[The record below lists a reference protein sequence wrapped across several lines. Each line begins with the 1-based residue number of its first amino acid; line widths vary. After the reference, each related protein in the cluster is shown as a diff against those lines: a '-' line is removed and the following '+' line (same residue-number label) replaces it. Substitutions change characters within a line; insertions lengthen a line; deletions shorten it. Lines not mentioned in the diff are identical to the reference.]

1 MGEERLYL
9 NQPFPVEFYRPDREA
24 RGVGRGT
31 LARVHGSD
39 LMAG

>member
-9 NQPFPVEFYRPDREA
+9 NQPFPVGFYRPDREA